1 MVRQEP
7 AARRAP
13 AGRQPRRGALG
24 RRRLRVGSR
33 GAPRG
38 SIIIIIIII
47 ICVMII
53 IISITICCI
62 LYLYEA
68 ASVLELLDEQQACAG
83 IVAYV
88 EVNVCDYMTSCY
100 V

>member
-24 RRRLRVGSR
+24 RRRLRVGRR

-38 SIIIIIIII
+38 SIITIII

-62 LYLYEA
+62 LYVYEA